1 MSDGSRGSQCFF
13 EERAGVQ
20 PQTSR
25 YRFVSGQIRNCWQV
39 GGRQCNKMRAHAVA
53 ARAGM
58 QNLLAAARVVVVL
71 CIDNHDRRAR
81 IRTQI
86 VVHACS
92 HADAL
97 HQDQQQ
103 HDQRRP
109 AHCAKSGESGTGAVL
124 QHARRLADLG
134 RRTQLH

>member
-25 YRFVSGQIRNCWQV
+25 YRIRERTKSAIA
-39 GGRQCNKMRAHAVA
+39 GRWRQAMQQMRQHAVA

>member
-1 MSDGSRGSQCFF
+1 MSDDSRGSQGFF

-20 PQTSR
+20 PR
-25 YRFVSGQIRNCWQV
+25 AAGDGVVSGQIRQCWQMY
-39 GGRQCNKMRAHAVA
+39 GGQCDKMRAHAVA

-71 CIDNHDRRAR
+71 RVDNHDRRAR

-103 HDQRRP
+103 HDQRGP
-109 AHCAKSGESGTGAVL
+109 AHGPKSRKS
-124 QHARRLADLG
+124 
-134 RRTQLH
+134 